1 MKKGLTVILAAALWF
16 QGASALAVNIKGEMG
31 TALIKELN
39 RASRGKIT
47 DAVVEIDGRYG
58 CFGISGAL
66 GSLLTPTLLSSVK
79 EELKGDFGIRKDD
92 RFGLLWG
99 SLSLEPR
106 EDFEVEAGVLTTMVG
121 QELPPTVENNNLL
134 FGLVWN
140 AQPFIYKGV
149 RVYSRKGD
157 YLAYGEFDFGVGL
170 NGSSKDRAF
179 GLGLLKN
186 RGKFQFG
193 LNYFDYRDY
202 KNLIDLSV
210 GKSWKRLSVAVN
222 VDYQWLDE
230 SPSKRGL
237 GGALYIVP
245 KITENFSIPIRLE
258 AVKDFKNS
266 GIYGFNE
273 TAYSFTV
280 SPTYR
285 INGHTFIRGEFG
297 AVKSEEKSYETEAL
311 QIAFSF

>member
-47 DAVVEIDGRYG
+47 DAVVEIDGKYG

-121 QELPPTVENNNLL
+121 QELPLTTENNNLL

-149 RVYSRKGD
+149 RGYAKKGD

-170 NGSSKDRAF
+170 NGSSKDRALGF
-179 GLGLLKN
+179 GLLKN
-186 RGKFQFG
+186 RGKLQFG
-193 LNYFDYRDY
+193 VNYFDYRDF

-210 GKSWKRLSVAVN
+210 GKSWQRLSVAAN
-222 VDYQWLDE
+222 IDYQWLDRD
-230 SPSKRGL
+230 PSKRGL

-245 KITENFSIPIRLE
+245 KITENLSIPVRLE

-266 GIYGFNE
+266 GIYGFNK
-273 TAYSFTV
+273 TTYSFTL
-280 SPTYR
+280 SPTYKLGR
-285 INGHTFIRGEFG
+285 HTLLRGEF
-297 AVKSEEKSYETEAL
+297 AVVKNKDRSYETEAL